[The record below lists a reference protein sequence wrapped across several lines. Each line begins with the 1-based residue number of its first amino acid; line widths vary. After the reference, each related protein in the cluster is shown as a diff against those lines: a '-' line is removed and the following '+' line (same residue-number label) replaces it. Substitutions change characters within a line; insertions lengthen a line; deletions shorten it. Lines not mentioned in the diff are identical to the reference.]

1 MPSFVVNTNVPR
13 ANIPHDF
20 LLDLSKV
27 VAKSTG
33 KPESYVAVQVIPD
46 QLMVFGGSVE
56 PCATCTLGNVG
67 PLKNKDFS
75 KAAMEKISNALD
87 IPTDRIYIFFSNFEG
102 GNVGYNKS
110 TF

>member
-33 KPESYVAVQVIPD
+33 KPESV
-46 QLMVFGGSVE
+46 
-56 PCATCTLGNVG
+56 
-67 PLKNKDFS
+67 
-75 KAAMEKISNALD
+75 
-87 IPTDRIYIFFSNFEG
+87 
-102 GNVGYNKS
+102 S
-110 TF
+110 TRLRRNNNIIVCHSGRG